1 MWICTASV
9 IIMLDLHSKL
19 WAHGVPEE
27 YFLFEKLIYIYRIEK
42 EHFLGY
48 GYPVSIKQEIC
59 TIYVLRNGT
68 RACSRISELKYENLI
83 LLIAYSEPY
92 IFSYSCHILQK
103 LFTICLEKFWMLTIW
118 GMVPQ
123 LYLQNLALVFHVFA
137 LNTWKPRFVPYF
149 MLWRHGDWG
158 WVFLLTIKIGKKT
171 LKVHC

>member
-1 MWICTASV
+1 MCTASV

-19 WAHGVPEE
+19 SAHGVPEE

-59 TIYVLRNGT
+59 NIYVLRNGT

-92 IFSYSCHILQK
+92 ISSYICHILQN
-103 LFTICLEKFWMLTIW
+103 FS
-118 GMVPQ
+118 
-123 LYLQNLALVFHVFA
+123 
-137 LNTWKPRFVPYF
+137 PYA
-149 MLWRHGDWG
+149 
-158 WVFLLTIKIGKKT
+158 
-171 LKVHC
+171 